1 MVAGLFIL
9 DLLKNKSKC
18 NLIYMPEL
26 PEVETIRRGLN
37 TKIVNKQII
46 GIEVKKPNLVRN
58 KKSEFRS
65 ILHNNRVLFIDRIG
79 KLLILHLESDNY
91 LLIHLKMT
99 GQLIYSF
106 KNDLVVGGHKYS
118 LSDNFPNKYSYII
131 FSFVDGSSLF
141 FNDMRQFGYMEIVDK
156 EGHKKA
162 RSKFGPEA
170 GSKDFTLKKFRGI
183 IKGRRGVLKA
193 LFLNQQIIA
202 GIGNIY
208 ADEICFRA
216 KVLPNRLVDTLSDS
230 EIKRLYQATQYIIQ
244 KAIDKKG
251 TTFKDYRDS
260 DNKKG
265 NFVKYLKVYGRKD
278 KKCLVCKKDKI
289 KKIKLAGRGTHFCPS
304 CQK

>member
-1 MVAGLFIL
+1 
-9 DLLKNKSKC
+9 
-18 NLIYMPEL
+18 MPEL

-37 TKIVNKQII
+37 TKILNKQII

-58 KKSEFRS
+58 KTKDFKT

-79 KLLILHLESDNY
+79 KLLILHLEDNNY

-106 KNDLVVGGHKYS
+106 KDDLVVGGHKYS
-118 LSDNFPNKYSYII
+118 LEDTFPNKYSYII
-131 FSFVDGSSLF
+131 FNFIDGSALF
-141 FNDMRQFGYMEIVDK
+141 FNDMRQFGYLEVVDK
-156 EGHKKA
+156 LGHEKA
-162 RSKFGPEA
+162 RARFGPEVGA
-170 GSKDFTLKKFRGI
+170 SEFTLKIFKSILSNRRGI
-183 IKGRRGVLKA
+183 LKA
-193 LFLNQQIIA
+193 LLLNQQFIA

-216 KVLPNRLVDTLSDS
+216 KVLPTRAVDSLSDE
-230 EIKRLYQATQYIIQ
+230 EIKRLYQATQYIIN
-244 KAIDKKG
+244 KAIDNKG

-265 NFVKYLKVYGRKD
+265 NFVKHLKVYGRKD
-278 KKCLVCKKDKI
+278 KKCLVCKKAKI
-289 KKIKLAGRGTHFCPS
+289 KKIKLAGRGTHFCIK